1 MLEDIGLLEETTLE
15 EKMLEED
22 ARLDETAILLE
33 ASEEDSLGTYGAF
46 LLVGIVPLAGR
57 LSGSI
62 CLCDATYSSRAL

>member
-62 CLCDATYSSRAL
+62 CL